1 MSMHRILLGAAM
13 VAALSMSLV
22 AQQAPVGYH
31 HIQCVKVNSGQQAAM
46 QEWIAGDLHK
56 LSQSQVDS
64 GTYATSL
71 VLRTQMPAGTDA
83 QCDYV
88 FVTFYNGL
96 PPAPR
101 TRDQLNQA
109 LRKADIPMTGAA
121 YSAKL
126 NEMGQLVWDNITQY
140 QALVGGAKKDDYLEF
155 NAMSSPDPGACVA
168 IEKKDWQPL
177 AEQMV
182 KDGNTDGWAVNLQV
196 FPRGAKDDPVVST
209 VDIFPS
215 WEAFTHHYDSIRSAW
230 PKVHGSA
237 DFATT
242 MAQHGKLCTIEHTVL
257 YKVVDVVTS
266 SK

>member
-1 MSMHRILLGAAM
+1 MSMPRILLGAAM

-22 AQQAPVGYH
+22 GQQAPVGIH
-31 HIQCVKVNSGQQAAM
+31 HIQCVKVSPGQQAAV
-46 QEWIAGDLHK
+46 QEWIDGDSHK
-56 LSQSQVDS
+56 LTQSLVDS
-64 GTYATSL
+64 GAYAMSL

-101 TRDQLNQA
+101 TRDEMNQA
-109 LRKADIPMTGAA
+109 LRKADIQMTAGA
-121 YSAKL
+121 YNAKL
-126 NEMGQLVWDNITQY
+126 SEMGKLVWDNITQY
-140 QALVGGAKKDDYLEF
+140 QALVGGAKKGDYLEF
-155 NAMSSPDPGACVA
+155 NSMSSPDPDACVA

-182 KDGNTDGWAVNLQV
+182 KDGNTDGWAINRQV
-196 FPRGAKDDPVVST
+196 FPRGTRDEPAVST
-209 VDIFPS
+209 VDVFPS
-215 WEAFTHHYDSIRSAW
+215 WDAFTHHYDSIRSAW
-230 PKVHGSA
+230 PKVHGDA
-237 DFATT
+237 DFAST

-257 YKVVDVVTS
+257 YKVVDAVTP

>member
-1 MSMHRILLGAAM
+1 M
-13 VAALSMSLV
+13 
-22 AQQAPVGYH
+22 
-31 HIQCVKVNSGQQAAM
+31 
-46 QEWIAGDLHK
+46 
-56 LSQSQVDS
+56 DS
-64 GTYATSL
+64 GAFSQTL
-71 VLRTQMPAGTDA
+71 VLQTQIPAGTDA

-101 TRDQLNQA
+101 TRDELNQA
-109 LRKADIPMTGAA
+109 LRKADIPMTAAA
-121 YSAKL
+121 YNAKL
-126 NEMGQLVWDNITQY
+126 SEMGKLAWDNITQY

-168 IEKKDWQPL
+168 LEKKDWQPL

-182 KDGNTDGWAVNLQV
+182 KDGNTDGWAVNEQI
-196 FPRGAKDDPVVST
+196 FPRGAKDDPAVST
-209 VDIFPS
+209 VDVFPN
-215 WEAFTHHYDSIRSAW
+215 WDAFTHHYDSIRSAW
-230 PKVHGSA
+230 KKVHGDA

-257 YKVVDVVTS
+257 YKVVDVVTP